1 MTNFFFF
8 IFLNLREVNYY
19 QWGSVLMIICL
30 LLFVFVFVYQNQR
43 FSALLKLPV
52 SDKYL
57 RVYEEQPLSSFF
69 NVIIFFLKVISFA
82 FFPFFIITKFIFE
95 KNYSFNLYLQLFT
108 IFFVFFVAK
117 ILIDKI
123 IFAVFD
129 ISHLFEKTLYHRF
142 SYSNAIGLLILPL
155 HFVLYFNFDSPD
167 SVFYIYFGIIL
178 LSIVFNYFISILQF
192 FKLILNHHIYFILY
206 ICALEIA
213 PLIFIYH
220 LVTRSKL
227 FN

>member
-82 FFPFFIITKFIFE
+82 FFPFFIITKFIFG
-95 KNYSFNLYLQLFT
+95 KN
-108 IFFVFFVAK
+108 
-117 ILIDKI
+117 
-123 IFAVFD
+123 
-129 ISHLFEKTLYHRF
+129 
-142 SYSNAIGLLILPL
+142 
-155 HFVLYFNFDSPD
+155 
-167 SVFYIYFGIIL
+167 
-178 LSIVFNYFISILQF
+178 
-192 FKLILNHHIYFILY
+192 
-206 ICALEIA
+206 
-213 PLIFIYH
+213 
-220 LVTRSKL
+220 
-227 FN
+227 

>member
-69 NVIIFFLKVISFA
+69 NIIIFSIPLSYY
-82 FFPFFIITKFIFE
+82 IF
-95 KNYSFNLYLQLFT
+95 
-108 IFFVFFVAK
+108 
-117 ILIDKI
+117 
-123 IFAVFD
+123 
-129 ISHLFEKTLYHRF
+129 
-142 SYSNAIGLLILPL
+142 
-155 HFVLYFNFDSPD
+155 
-167 SVFYIYFGIIL
+167 
-178 LSIVFNYFISILQF
+178 
-192 FKLILNHHIYFILY
+192 
-206 ICALEIA
+206 
-213 PLIFIYH
+213 
-220 LVTRSKL
+220 
-227 FN
+227 